1 MPAIDVFARSIEYL
15 KDEFVKKFQERN
27 LQVSITPLNENV
39 TWILTVPAIWD
50 EPAKQFMEEAAELV
64 MFIYIIISYN
74 CHYVKSFFLR
84 KIYRDFMIGRY
95 FKRVSPHLLRTR
107 SCSCV
112 L

>member
-64 MFIYIIISYN
+64 MFTYIIIFVSSYN
-74 CHYVKSFFLR
+74 CHYVKKFFFYVKFIVIL
-84 KIYRDFMIGRY
+84 
-95 FKRVSPHLLRTR
+95 
-107 SCSCV
+107 
-112 L
+112 

>member
-15 KDEFVKKFQERN
+15 KDEFVKKFEERN

-64 MFIYIIISYN
+64 MFTYIIDIIFVSSYN
-74 CHYVKSFFLR
+74 CHNVKSFF
-84 KIYRDFMIGRY
+84 F
-95 FKRVSPHLLRTR
+95 T
-107 SCSCV
+107 
-112 L
+112 

>member
-15 KDEFVKKFQERN
+15 KDEFVKKFEERN

-64 MFIYIIISYN
+64 MFTYIIDIIFVSSYN
-74 CHYVKSFFLR
+74 CHYVKSFF
-84 KIYRDFMIGRY
+84 F
-95 FKRVSPHLLRTR
+95 T
-107 SCSCV
+107 
-112 L
+112 